1 MTKLQLSFDN
11 MKLTSLVRRF
21 LVGVAGLSFM
31 LGVSA
36 RADNN
41 AEVQLKTRVAT
52 HQQVTKHRTVLTQIT
67 GSNIPQRVVLKGQQV
82 NSPSPLYV
90 VEGNELLRTSAT
102 SVAGMLS
109 LDPSVTVKLT
119 RR

>member
-1 MTKLQLSFDN
+1 
-11 MKLTSLVRRF
+11 MKLATLVRRF

-52 HQQVTKHRTVLTQIT
+52 HQQATRHAVVLTQVT
-67 GSNIPQRVVLKGQQV
+67 GSNIPQRVVRKGQQV

-102 SVAGMLS
+102 SVPAMLS
-109 LDPSVTVKLT
+109 NDPSITVKLT

>member
-1 MTKLQLSFDN
+1 

-52 HQQVTKHRTVLTQIT
+52 HHQVRHQVPLTVIT
-67 GSNIPQRVVLKGQQV
+67 GSNIPQRVVLRGQQA
-82 NSPSPLYV
+82 NSASPLYV
-90 VEGNELLRTSAT
+90 VQSDELLRTGAVT
-102 SVAGMLS
+102 VPGMLS
-109 LDPSVTVKLT
+109 LDPSITVKEIHH
-119 RR
+119 

>member
-1 MTKLQLSFDN
+1 
-11 MKLTSLVRRF
+11 MKLISLVRRF

-52 HQQVTKHRTVLTQIT
+52 HQQATKHRIVLTKIT
-67 GSNIPQRVVLKGQQV
+67 GSNIPQRVVRKGQQV

-90 VEGNELLRTSAT
+90 VEGDELLRTSAT
-102 SVAGMLS
+102 SVGGMLS
-109 LDPSVTVKLT
+109 NDPSITVKQT

>member
-1 MTKLQLSFDN
+1 
-11 MKLTSLVRRF
+11 MKLTSLVQRS

-36 RADNN
+36 RAADNN

-52 HQQVTKHRTVLTQIT
+52 HQQATRHRTVLTQIT
-67 GSNIPQRVVLKGQQV
+67 GSNIPQRVVRKGQQV

-90 VEGNELLRTSAT
+90 VEGDELLRTSAT
-102 SVAGMLS
+102 SVGGMLS
-109 LDPSVTVKLT
+109 NDPSVTVKLT